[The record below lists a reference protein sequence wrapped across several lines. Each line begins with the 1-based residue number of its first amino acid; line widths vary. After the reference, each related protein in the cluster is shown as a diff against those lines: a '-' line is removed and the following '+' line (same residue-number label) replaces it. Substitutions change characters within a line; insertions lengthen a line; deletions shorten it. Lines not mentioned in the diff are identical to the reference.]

1 MPPSKAA
8 ASWAPPLL
16 AWFSQ
21 QARDLPWRRTQ
32 DPYGIWISE
41 IMLQQTQVKTVIPY
55 WTRWMEALPTVLDLA
70 NAEETRVLQLWAGL
84 GYYSRARNLRS
95 AAQQVVTQHQGRFP
109 QEVASL
115 LELPGIGRY
124 TAGAIAS
131 IAFNQPAPLLDG
143 NVMRVLTRWHSWSGD
158 PRGKELNAILWSWA
172 EALVQAAHSLPP
184 VRLPWNS
191 KLRPCSALNQALME
205 LGALICTPR
214 APQCLLC
221 PVQSRCSAGQNG
233 NPEDY
238 PESAARPSITARTFV
253 VAVLE
258 QNGQV
263 LMRQRPAGGVNAGFW
278 EFPNLEIPTDHP
290 NPRAAAAEWLGVP
303 ASQLE
308 ALPSVKHSI
317 TRFRILL
324 TVFHLISGPKIAT
337 RHLGTDWVTGDEL
350 DARALTTAHGR
361 IARHWRSR
369 GAAL

>member
-8 ASWAPPLL
+8 ASWVPPLL

-70 NAEETRVLQLWAGL
+70 NAEESRVLKLWAGL
-84 GYYSRARNLRS
+84 GYYTRARNLR
-95 AAQQVVTQHQGRFP
+95 AAAHQVVTQHQGRFP
-109 QEVASL
+109 QQVAGL

-143 NVMRVLTRWHSWSGD
+143 NVIRVLTRWHSWSGD
-158 PRGKELNAILWSWA
+158 PRSKDLNATLWNWA
-172 EALVQAAHSLPP
+172 ETLVRAAQSHPP
-184 VRLPWNS
+184 VQVPWNS
-191 KLRPCSALNQALME
+191 KLGACSALNQALME

-233 NPEDY
+233 NPEAY

-258 QNGQV
+258 REGQV
-263 LMRQRPAGGVNAGFW
+263 LLRQRPAGGVNAGFW
-278 EFPNLEIPTDHP
+278 EFPNLEIPADHP
-290 NPRAAAAEWLGVP
+290 HPRAAAAEWLGVP
-303 ASQLE
+303 ARQLE
-308 ALPSVKHSI
+308 ALPQVKHAI
-317 TRFRILL
+317 TRYRILL
-324 TVFHLISGPKIAT
+324 EVFHLIPGPKVAT
-337 RHLGTDWVTGDEL
+337 QHLGTDWVSDPEL
-350 DARALTTAHGR
+350 HTRTLTTAHGR
-361 IARHWRSR
+361 IARNWRAR
-369 GAAL
+369 KAP